1 MKKLIIC
8 DTHYQFIT
16 AIQMR
21 LTIFNND
28 IVDIWISDHSLGAKK
43 IAENTDKLKIFNSV
57 QFINTKKKS
66 YSQNSVNNIF
76 DIIKNNFGHIILKEI
91 PLYDEVVFYGLDL
104 LIISIA
110 DFYNS
115 KNHETTWSRFEEGIF
130 SYDTDFSYGKRVQLS
145 NKIRRIT
152 GRPIVDNLIKNYY
165 CFYPELKE
173 LHLEWNLIQIP
184 SIYTTREVLCKLLK
198 SIYQCT
204 EMNILQKYIFF
215 ASSSDID
222 GTPYGETDLVLKI
235 ADKIGYENIL
245 IKMHPRDSR
254 NVYEKSGISVMKESS
269 IPWEVIYLVSDFSD
283 KIMLTVN
290 SGAFISISALDN
302 ASLKGIFLFNIVE
315 TNDHVFK
322 ERAKN
327 IENMVHKLQKIGL
340 CGCIEIAQSKEKM
353 S

>member
-28 IVDIWISDHSLGAKK
+28 TVDIWISDHSLGAKK
-43 IAENTDKLKIFNSV
+43 VAENTAKLKIFNSV
-57 QFINTKKKS
+57 QFIETNQKS
-66 YSQNSVNNIF
+66 YSQNLIDNFF
-76 DIIKNNFGHIILKEI
+76 DIIKSNFCHIISKET

-104 LIISIA
+104 LIINIA

-115 KNHETTWSRFEEGIF
+115 INHKTIWSRFEEGIF
-130 SYDTDFSYGKRVQLS
+130 SYDTDFAYGNRIKIS

-165 CFYPELKE
+165 CFYPKLKE
-173 LHLEWNLIQIP
+173 LHLDWNLIEIP
-184 SIYTTREVLCKLLK
+184 SIFTTRVVLCKLLK
-198 SIYQCT
+198 CIYECT
-204 EMNILQKYIFF
+204 EMNIPQKYIFF

-222 GTPYGETDLVLKI
+222 GTPYGETSLVLKI
-235 ADKIGYENIL
+235 AEIIGYENML

-254 NVYEKSGISVMKESS
+254 DVYEKLGISVMRESS
-269 IPWEVIYLVSDFSD
+269 IPWEVIYLVGNFSN

-290 SGAFISISALDN
+290 SGAFISISALEN
-302 ASLKGIFLFNIVE
+302 APFKGIFLFNMVE

-327 IENMVHKLQKIGL
+327 IENMVYKLHKIGL
-340 CGCIEIAQSKEKM
+340 CGNITIAQLKEN
-353 S
+353 

>member
-1 MKKLIIC
+1 
-8 DTHYQFIT
+8 
-16 AIQMR
+16 MR

-91 PLYDEVVFYGLDL
+91 PFYDEVVFYGLDL